1 METVPRSWA
10 SRLIRNPVAIIGAI
24 GSVFV
29 MLANAEPAMNGAT
42 HIWHRWTQPPP
53 RLETTWQGTWKS
65 RDGFNYALAMQLE
78 VAESGDADG
87 EISWELVATPPGSFL
102 EPRVGATGIE
112 YVRGHYDRS
121 LGLATLSGYKVSDPT
136 LLALDSY
143 KFQIKSDKISFVG
156 MSKHRGGWEAAAD
169 GTVIVTEKD

>member
-1 METVPRSWA
+1 MTFARRRASRAALKIAIAYFQTGWGREDIFAWGVPMETVPRSWA

-87 EISWELVATPPGSFL
+87 EISWELVAT
-102 EPRVGATGIE
+102 
-112 YVRGHYDRS
+112 
-121 LGLATLSGYKVSDPT
+121 
-136 LLALDSY
+136 
-143 KFQIKSDKISFVG
+143 
-156 MSKHRGGWEAAAD
+156 
-169 GTVIVTEKD
+169 